1 MPVNV
6 SPAPVVFYIFF
17 GLGTLTLLIILLDPI
32 NSIFYGPFVIIDLI
46 LQIFVGCLLPKC

>member
-17 GLGTLTLLIILLDPI
+17 GLGTYIWLTILLDPI
-32 NSIFYGPFVIIDLI
+32 NSIFYGPLVIIDLI
-46 LQIFVGCLLPKC
+46 LQIFVGCLLPNC